1 MRLLVVSVCFV
12 FLLDIQRFKR
22 KKGPNIYKR
31 SAWTFSCAMLS
42 WVSWTTLHRVLPVPC
57 CPNSIKTRL
66 NKIFSYVMLS
76 GASRATLHNTGHYFS
91 FFMFFL
97 RNVLCRLLDNNA
109 SGVNLCNVFPR
120 VLRQHWTRFFP
131 VRCCLKP
138 QGQYCIGFLSVN
150 IVPRVSS
157 HGTALHRKKLM

>member
-1 MRLLVVSVCFV
+1 MSVLCFFLIFNVLNAKKDLIYINGVPGLFPVQCCLESLGQHCIGFCLYHVVPIVLRQDWTKF
-12 FLLDIQRFKR
+12 FL
-22 KKGPNIYKR
+22 
-31 SAWTFSCAMLS
+31 
-42 WVSWTTLHRVLPVPC
+42 
-57 CPNSIKTRL
+57 
-66 NKIFSYVMLS
+66 VMLS